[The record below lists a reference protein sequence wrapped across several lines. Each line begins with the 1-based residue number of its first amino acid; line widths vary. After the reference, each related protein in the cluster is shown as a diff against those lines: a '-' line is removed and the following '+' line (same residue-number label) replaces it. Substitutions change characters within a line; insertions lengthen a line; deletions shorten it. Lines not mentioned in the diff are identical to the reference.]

1 MTNVAR
7 YANGHLFTIDG
18 NRTALMTQIGQV
30 LGDLNEDDYANLD
43 RYYGRINQLGDV
55 ADERNCK
62 LYVDAEQTFIQAAI
76 ESFGQQMTH
85 KYNLGPKVVIMNG
98 YQCYLKRMEALIP
111 MEVRASDTLGFN
123 LGIKLIRG
131 AYMNEEREYAAD
143 NNLPSPVHESIEDTH
158 ACYNANVEHIVKNM
172 KQTDMLF
179 VASHNTDS
187 CDIAMRLT
195 EQRGLK
201 DSQRV
206 IFGQLKGF
214 SD

>member
-1 MTNVAR
+1 
-7 YANGHLFTIDG
+7 
-18 NRTALMTQIGQV
+18 
-30 LGDLNEDDYANLD
+30 
-43 RYYGRINQLGDV
+43 
-55 ADERNCK
+55 
-62 LYVDAEQTFIQAAI
+62 
-76 ESFGQQMTH
+76 
-85 KYNLGPKVVIMNG
+85 
-98 YQCYLKRMEALIP
+98 

-143 NNLPSPVHESIEDTH
+143 NNLSSPVHDSIEDTH